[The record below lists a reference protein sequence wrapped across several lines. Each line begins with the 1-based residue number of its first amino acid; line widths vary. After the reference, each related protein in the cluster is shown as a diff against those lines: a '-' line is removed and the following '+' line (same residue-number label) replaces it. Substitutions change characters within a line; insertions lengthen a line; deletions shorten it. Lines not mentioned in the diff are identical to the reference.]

1 MANADVY
8 PGFEDF
14 DDSSVYK
21 RYEAAISDNET
32 LNMVVEFDSAR
43 ASSALNIDNP
53 AMSLVLG
60 TKVNRN
66 PRNELHQIKQIYT
79 TDMRSDTWTGYWI
92 TVLRTSR
99 NPVDVSHPVASP
111 P

>member
-8 PGFEDF
+8 PGFENF

-21 RYEAAISDNET
+21 SYEAAISDNET
-32 LNMVVEFDSAR
+32 LNMVVEFDSAG

-60 TKVNRN
+60 AKVN
-66 PRNELHQIKQIYT
+66 L
-79 TDMRSDTWTGYWI
+79 
-92 TVLRTSR
+92 
-99 NPVDVSHPVASP
+99 SP
-111 P
+111 KKKIIIR

>member
-1 MANADVY
+1 MANANV
-8 PGFEDF
+8 GFENF

-60 TKVNRN
+60 TKVKLN
-66 PRNELHQIKQIYT
+66 PRKRVHQIKQTYYRHVI
-79 TDMRSDTWTGYWI
+79 
-92 TVLRTSR
+92 
-99 NPVDVSHPVASP
+99 
-111 P
+111 